1 MSPLLG
7 LEPHC
12 LRLSQ
17 EVAVL
22 VPGDDGLGVA
32 LDPAGQVRLLV
43 DARVDPVGLQ
53 LNLWRI

>member
-1 MSPLLG
+1 MSALLSPEPHGLG
-7 LEPHC
+7 L
-12 LRLSQ
+12 RQ

-32 LDPAGQVRLLV
+32 LDPAGQVSLLV

-53 LNLWRI
+53 LNLRRI